1 MNRAGFPTQ
10 ELVGGVVV
18 TGGASGIG
26 RATALRCAHA
36 GAGVAV
42 LDVNGA
48 GAEEVAEQAL
58 RAGAPAAIG
67 VECDVR
73 YEDQVA
79 GALARASEAVSPIRG
94 LFACAGVYR
103 AGMIH
108 EVPTDDWLDVLNIN
122 LVGTFLTCKHTL
134 RAMLDHGE
142 GGSIVC
148 TSSPWAEVGAPGG
161 GSAYSASKGGI
172 SAFVRSAAFDYAPN
186 GIRVNAVIPGATDTP
201 LMWAEVPAEEMAQV
215 REKLNGQ
222 LPLGRLGTPEEVA
235 EGIAWL
241 LSDQASYVTASH
253 LAVDGGLL
261 ARASID
267 E

>member
-1 MNRAGFPTQ
+1 MTSNDFPTQ
-10 ELVGGVVV
+10 ELRGGVVI

-26 RATALRCAHA
+26 RATGLRCASA
-36 GAGVAV
+36 GASVAL
-42 LDVNGA
+42 LDTNGP
-48 GAEEVAEQAL
+48 GAEAVAEQAL
-58 RAGAPAAIG
+58 AEGAPAAIG
-67 VECDVR
+67 IECDVR
-73 YEDQVA
+73 DEDAVSR
-79 GALARASEAVSPIRG
+79 ALARASEKISPIRG

-108 EVPTDDWLDVLNIN
+108 EVPTDEWLDVLNIN
-122 LVGTFLTCKHTL
+122 LVGTFLTCKYTL
-134 RAMLDHGE
+134 QAMLAHGE

-148 TSSPWAEVGAPGG
+148 TSSPWSEVGAPGG

-172 SAFVRSAAFDYAPN
+172 SAFVRSAAFDYATK
-186 GIRVNAVIPGATDTP
+186 GIRVNGVVPGATDTP
-201 LMWAEVPAEEMAQV
+201 LMWAEVPAEDEPQV

-222 LPLGRLGTPEEVA
+222 LPMGRLGTPEEVA

-253 LAVDGGLL
+253 LVVDGGLL